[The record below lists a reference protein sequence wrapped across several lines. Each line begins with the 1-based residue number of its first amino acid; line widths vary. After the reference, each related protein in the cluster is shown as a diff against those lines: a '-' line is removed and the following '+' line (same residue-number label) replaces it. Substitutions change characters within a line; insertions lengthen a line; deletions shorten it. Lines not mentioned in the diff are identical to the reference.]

1 MYVNKCI
8 YICALLTTKFTKMK
22 KSRSFEIEG
31 KLHKVFPPEN
41 KSGNFQA
48 REFVIEVESGQYS
61 QFVKFQLT
69 QDRCDLIDSYSEGE
83 EIQVS
88 FDLRGR
94 EWDGKYFTNLN
105 AWRLNRPSSTE
116 KTDLPKPTVQD
127 EVLATADG
135 EKNFSNQF
143 DDLHF

>member
-1 MYVNKCI
+1 
-8 YICALLTTKFTKMK
+8 MK
-22 KSRSFEIEG
+22 KSQSFEIQG
-31 KLHKVFPPEN
+31 KLHKVFPSEN
-41 KSGNFQA
+41 KSGSFQA

-116 KTDLPKPTVQD
+116 KADSPKPSVQD
-127 EVLATADG
+127 EVLVTSDT
-135 EKNFSNQF
+135 EKNFTDQF
-143 DDLHF
+143 DDLPF